1 MHCSRLLMAWRGLPL
16 LCALLLLVACG
27 SGPAAQ
33 ATPTPTLPP
42 LPSVPTVKSTA
53 VHFSTSDHV
62 TLAGQLF
69 GQGKTAVICS
79 HMLDT
84 GEEIWIANG
93 IPQRLAQR
101 GYMVL
106 TYDFRGYG
114 QSQGESDTSMNAL
127 DLSAAVNFVRLQGAT
142 QLVLLGASMGGTA
155 SLKVAA
161 SMPVAAVVTLSAPEN
176 FGVAI
181 TEQDLQGMVG
191 AKLFINS
198 QDDTY
203 TADATFM
210 YDQVRPPKEIHLY
223 DGAAHGTEL
232 FAEYDADLTWRIL
245 NFLAHYAPTQ

>member
-1 MHCSRLLMAWRGLPL
+1 MHCSRLHFAGRGLPL
-16 LCALLLLVACG
+16 LCVLLLLVACG

-42 LPSVPTVKSTA
+42 LPSVPTVTSTA

-84 GEEIWIANG
+84 SQEIWSSSG

-101 GYMVL
+101 GYLVL
-106 TYDFRGYG
+106 TYDFRGNG
-114 QSQGESDTSMNAL
+114 ESQGQIDPSMNAL
-127 DLSAAVNFVRLQGAT
+127 DLSAAVNFVRQQGAT
-142 QLVLLGASMGGTA
+142 QLVLVGASMGGTA

-176 FGVAI
+176 YGVAV
-181 TEQDLQGMVG
+181 TLQDLQGMSG

-203 TADATFM
+203 TADTTFM
-210 YDQVRPPKEIHLY
+210 YEQVRSPKEMHLY
-223 DGAAHGTEL
+223 DGAAHGTYI
-232 FAEYDADLTWRIL
+232 FDDYNRDLTWRIL
-245 NFLAHYAPTQ
+245 NFMAQYAPAQ